1 VKEVVHA
8 RPPSHVPAVSR
19 VAGEDE
25 RALIPS
31 AVPDVSSPRRPT
43 RLPEEGTMHSM
54 VNCALVNPGA
64 GVLLERE
71 GRVVRLHLSTNGKL
85 IGMLDRTLVAV
96 TIALVIVITG
106 VIAIAPPPSDRSK
119 PWAVRSWLFP
129 NNSPAAHPQS
139 GPARAAAPSGTAPA
153 SPRTSQVSSSATPAP
168 STATPIRTVVAPP
181 DTGTPTSLG
190 GAAAGGSATGAA
202 KEVTQPTPTTSETH
216 RPRHTPLVL
225 VSPPT
230 PVGSQAVVRPLRY
243 TVQVGALRDRADAD
257 LLVGQLRQD
266 GFDAM
271 VTKDN
276 LYRVHVGQD
285 LDRVAA
291 DQLAAT
297 LKAAGFDTFVRS
309 Y

>member
-1 VKEVVHA
+1 MKEVVHA

-43 RLPEEGTMHSM
+43 RLPEEGTTHSM

-181 DTGTPTSLG
+181 DTG
-190 GAAAGGSATGAA
+190 AT
-202 KEVTQPTPTTSETH
+202 KEVTQPTATTSETH

-230 PVGSQAVVRPLRY
+230 LVGSQAVVRSLRY